1 MILWL
6 KNSLWCVLI
15 ASVVSTVIGAF
26 VYAHPFGLFW
36 ALGGGSVTSDRT
48 VYVLPPAPVGTPAR
62 FSAIL
67 RNVSLS
73 TVKILGVDSPC
84 GCIEVEPMPLE
95 LGVGAEAAVIVH
107 CHLPWPEKDSERFS
121 APIAFFVDDRKSVQ
135 VARVD
140 GTIATANEQENV
152 TRIEDIINV
161 REDELKP
168 VPTS

>member
-1 MILWL
+1 MITWL
-6 KNSLWCVLI
+6 KYSVYCLAIALLLI
-15 ASVVSTVIGAF
+15 TVIGAF
-26 VYAHPFGLFW
+26 VYAHPLGLFW
-36 ALGGGSVTSDRT
+36 AIGGGSVTSDRT
-48 VYVLPPAPVGTPAR
+48 VYVLPPAPAGTPAR
-62 FSAIL
+62 FPAIL

-107 CHLPWPEKDSERFS
+107 CHLRWPEKDSERFS
-121 APIAFFVDDRKSVQ
+121 VPVAFFVDDGKSVQ

-152 TRIEDIINV
+152 TRMEDIINV
-161 REDELKP
+161 PEDELKP